1 MKSGRGGPSVYILVL
16 VRSPTRNLSLSRES
30 LFQLFNGHDGPFVPA
45 VADDLVPVGK
55 GGLKHHAPNRR
66 THKRNPERDLG
77 LNRRGAD
84 VEELDIC
91 PNTVLAG
98 TRHREEEVAASKLG
112 ILDHRG
118 SGIDADLGTQKVD
131 GTAIIDGEMANQ
143 ILTSF
148 DHGVISH
155 PYL

>member
-1 MKSGRGGPSVYILVL
+1 M
-16 VRSPTRNLSLSRES
+16 
-30 LFQLFNGHDGPFVPA
+30 PA
-45 VADDLVPVGK
+45 VADDLVPVRK
-55 GGLKHHAPNRR
+55 GDLKHHAPIRR

-77 LNRRGAD
+77 PDWRGAD

-98 TRHREEEVAASKLG
+98 IRHREKEVAAGKLG

-118 SGIDADLGTQKVD
+118 SGIDADLGTHKVD
-131 GTAIIDGEMANQ
+131 GTPIIDGDVSNQ